1 MLFKDLETDRLLL
14 KNISREDNTFIL
26 SQFSDKDVNKYL
38 YDAEPMMD
46 ITEADELIDFYI
58 HSELKGQHRWIL
70 IRKYDGAKIGTCGFH
85 CLDILHKKIDIG
97 YDLKKEFWG
106 NGYMTEALNTAI
118 DFILQN
124 YDIHQI
130 DAHIYYKNEESI
142 LLAQKLGFSFY
153 NETELCVFRDQSYLH
168 HIYTR
173 KKS

>member
-1 MLFKDLETDRLLL
+1 
-14 KNISREDNTFIL
+14 
-26 SQFSDKDVNKYL
+26 
-38 YDAEPMMD
+38 
-46 ITEADELIDFYI
+46 
-58 HSELKGQHRWIL
+58 
-70 IRKYDGAKIGTCGFH
+70 
-85 CLDILHKKIDIG
+85 
-97 YDLKKEFWG
+97 
-106 NGYMTEALNTAI
+106 MTEALNTAI

-153 NETELCVFRDQSYLH
+153 NATELCVFRDQSYLH